1 MHREDSRAPGSGY
14 CIQILTIDG
23 ELQEDVSEK
32 SFYIENIS
40 RGGFCFVAEI
50 DLEIDSRLLVLLRF
64 PDEKAQEVLGRICY
78 SNAAVNADGTAY
90 GFSVIKGFYSI
101 PQGPVTHQQE

>member
-1 MHREDSRAPGSGY
+1 MHREDSRTPGSGY
-14 CIQILTIDG
+14 CLQILAIDG
-23 ELQEDVSEK
+23 EVQEGVSEK
-32 SFYIENIS
+32 LFYIENIS

-64 PDEKAQEVLGRICY
+64 PDGRTQEVLGRICY
-78 SNAAVNADGTAY
+78 CNAQVKGDGDAY

-101 PQGPVTHQQE
+101 SQESVVYQQE

>member
-1 MHREDSRAPGSGY
+1 MLREDSRTPGSGY

-23 ELQEDVSEK
+23 KAQEDVSEK

-50 DLEIDSRLLVLLRF
+50 ALEIDSRLLVLLRF
-64 PDEKAQEVLGRICY
+64 PDERTQEVLGRICY
-78 SNAAVNADGTAY
+78 SNANVNGDGTAY
-90 GFSVIKGFYSI
+90 GFSVIKGFYSMS
-101 PQGPVTHQQE
+101 QGSVAHQQE